1 MKPLKEALDNL
12 RELTAQRKREHR
24 ELLRPIAE
32 VRGFKQAED
41 GAWIDDDGN
50 EHDRQGRY
58 VYAER

>member
-1 MKPLKEALDNL
+1 MKHIKEALDNL
-12 RELTAQRKREHR
+12 RKLTAQRQREHR

-32 VRGFKQAED
+32 VQGYQAKD
-41 GAWIDDDGN
+41 GAWVDEDGN